1 MVYFFTAK
9 GLLRATFTDDFQS
22 LEDIS
27 DHILRFPYS
36 SSIPAANNYMT
47 LISNCNP
54 LDPCFIIGKTKVL
67 GYANRAESF

>member
-9 GLLRATFTDDFQS
+9 SLLRAMFIDDFQS

-47 LISNCNP
+47 LISHGNP
-54 LDPCFIIGKTKVL
+54 LDPCFIIGENKGARL
-67 GYANRAESF
+67 RQ